1 MKKSLLTIAAP
12 AVLACSMVL
21 TSVPETAFAETNTAS
36 VTAQSSAEV
45 FTWPGVVHS
54 TVSFRD
60 VNASFWAKT
69 DIDNLSSRGIIQ
81 GSGGYFKPND
91 LLTRGQASAILGRLQ
106 QWNNTPQSTSFKD
119 VGSSYFASSYISYG
133 SQRGYFNGFED
144 NTFRPND
151 DMTRAQA
158 AAVLNRMYQFTSS
171 GDTSNTFRDVNASTT
186 GAAAIGYLAQNDI
199 ITGYPDGSF
208 RPNDKITRAQF
219 SKIMN
224 KLGTHLTGKVSAEQS
239 NPPKEQVGGVHTN
252 VIDNVIASGES
263 YIGTPYLFGA
273 ASTTTAAFDCSSFT
287 QRVFAENGITLPRTS
302 RQQYLAGTRINRSD
316 LKKGDLVFFDTN
328 KDGSINH
335 VSIYID
341 SSTLFHATLSR
352 GVNYTSFSN
361 YWNDGYVGAVRMT
374 P

>member
-1 MKKSLLTIAAP
+1 MKKSLLTVATP
-12 AVLACSMVL
+12 AVLACSIAFSSL
-21 TSVPETAFAETNTAS
+21 PATAFAETNNTF

-45 FTWPGVVHS
+45 FTWPEVTHS
-54 TVSFRD
+54 TISFKD
-60 VNASFWAKT
+60 VNSSFWAKK
-69 DIDNLSSRGIIQ
+69 DIDNLSSRGILQ
-81 GSGGYFKPND
+81 GSDGYFKPND
-91 LLTRGQASAILGRLQ
+91 LLTRGQASAVLGRLQ

-133 SQRGYFNGFED
+133 SQKGYFNGFED
-144 NTFRPND
+144 GTFRPND
-151 DMTRAQA
+151 DMTRAQV
-158 AAVLNRMYQFTSS
+158 AAVLNRMYQFTDAEGS
-171 GDTSNTFRDVNASTT
+171 TSTFTDVTSSTT
-186 GAAAIGYLAQNDI
+186 GAAAISYLAQNDI

-224 KLGTHLTGKVSAEQS
+224 ELGTHLTEKVSAEQS
-239 NPPKEQVGGVHTN
+239 NPPKEQVGGVYTD
-252 VIDNVIASGES
+252 VIDNVIATGES

-273 ASTTTAAFDCSSFT
+273 ASSTTDAFDCSSFT

-302 RQQYLAGTRINRSD
+302 RQQFLAGTPVERTE

-328 KDGSINH
+328 KDDRINH

-341 SSTLFHATLSR
+341 EKTLFHATISK
-352 GVNYTSFSN
+352 GVDYTSFSN